1 MKFFI
6 YILEFLRYTRRFGL
20 EGSLL
25 LLKKLF
31 TSNLNITFVS
41 NKFRHPIILRN
52 NTSDFSVF
60 HQIFLDEE
68 YLIDLNFEPLTIIDC
83 GANVGYAAIYF
94 KNRFP
99 NAKIISIEPDISN
112 FESLKINTKLYND
125 IFILQG
131 AIWNKNTDL
140 VIKDIGLGNWGFM
153 IEEFI
158 NEHEN
163 SITAYTIQNIML
175 LYEIDKIDILK
186 IDIEGS
192 EKELFES
199 NFEFWLGKVKVII
212 IEFHDVMRPG
222 SSKSFFNAISNYD
235 YKLKIRGEYIII
247 YFNNQ
252 Y

>member
-1 MKFFI
+1 MKFFNHI
-6 YILEFLRYTRRFGL
+6 LQYIRYTRRFGL
-20 EGSLL
+20 QGFFL
-25 LLKKLF
+25 LLKNFLSK
-31 TSNLNITFVS
+31 NLVITFAS
-41 NKFRHPIILRN
+41 KRFSHPIILRN
-52 NTSDFSVF
+52 NTSDFPAF
-60 HQIFLDEE
+60 HQIFLNDE

-83 GANVGYAAIYF
+83 GANVGYASIYF

-112 FESLKINTKLYND
+112 FEYLKINTKFYND

-131 AIWNKNTDL
+131 AIWNKNTNL
-140 VIKDIGLGNWGFM
+140 VIKDIGLGNWGFV
-153 IEEFI
+153 IEELL

-163 SITAYTIQNIML
+163 SIKAYTIQNLML
-175 LYEIDKIDILK
+175 LFEIDKIDILK

-212 IEFHDVMRPG
+212 IELHDLIRPG
-222 SSKSFFNAISNYD
+222 SSKSFFKAISNYE
-235 YKLKIRGEYIII
+235 YSLKLRGEYIII
-247 YFNNQ
+247 YFNTH